1 MRGEEFLISTSK
13 RRRRKKLTFSDPKNA
28 ATAPRGSDPK
38 GVETTRR
45 FFLEWMGFAH
55 RYVPVGLIEEG
66 ALERDAER
74 AAAAAASAAA
84 APSAPAAE
92 DASNWSTTTLSARRT
107 LRLRAP
113 RYRGRDDLET
123 LLASEHPDDWVRVS
137 EMALGA
143 KAPPGFRFEP
153 KHKSNAYSAS
163 AALDGD
169 E

>member
-1 MRGEEFLISTSK
+1 M
-13 RRRRKKLTFSDPKNA
+13 
-28 ATAPRGSDPK
+28 
-38 GVETTRR
+38 
-45 FFLEWMGFAH
+45 
-55 RYVPVGLIEEG
+55 
-66 ALERDAER
+66 
-74 AAAAAASAAA
+74 
-84 APSAPAAE
+84 
-92 DASNWSTTTLSARRT
+92 

-123 LLASEHPDDWVRVS
+123 LLASEDPKDWIRVS
-137 EMALGA
+137 EMAIGT